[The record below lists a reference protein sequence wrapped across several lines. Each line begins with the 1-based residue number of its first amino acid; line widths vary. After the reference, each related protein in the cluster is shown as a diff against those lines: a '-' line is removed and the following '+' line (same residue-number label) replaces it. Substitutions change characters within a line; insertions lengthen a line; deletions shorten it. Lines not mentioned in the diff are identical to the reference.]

1 MTSSSYFR
9 LVVGSYISPDL
20 PVVIWERTISSPTA
34 FVSSFN
40 GNGSGM
46 TPWTKLAINQ
56 DRWDKKT
63 PQKTGTPSGECDEAR
78 GARDVVL

>member
-1 MTSSSYFR
+1 
-9 LVVGSYISPDL
+9 
-20 PVVIWERTISSPTA
+20 
-34 FVSSFN
+34 
-40 GNGSGM
+40 M